1 MVGSNLVK
9 PRRERTRLVVLTQVL
24 LQLDEY
30 IHGRVFRVFSR
41 RQRPPAKAED
51 GRREKP
57 IKLSPGIGIP
67 CTSPG
72 YCLRG
77 LRHSRHA
84 LLAWSQ
90 RFHRLVRKG
99 APKTYT
105 ILTNSNIA
113 VRGYLFSA
121 QHSIR
126 IAEPGSSLK
135 QYGALDELSGAPP
148 HWRHHRPLRIRGQGL
163 DGVQWKIAALLRFL
177 HVRPRLE
184 FMTQILPSL
193 VILGRPNVGK
203 STLFNRLT
211 GTRRSIVTN
220 EPGITRDRIYG
231 KAEWRGKALEI
242 VDTGGIVPDDKALI
256 PQEILRQAHV
266 AIQKAALLVL
276 VVDSQAGI
284 TPLDQEL
291 ARLLRTTGKPF
302 VVAVNKVD
310 AVSQEVNAAVFHS
323 LGVPVFPIAAEHG
336 TGVDDLLDAALAEVD
351 AVESVEE
358 ETKENTVEVAIIGR
372 PNVGKSTLLNRMAGE
387 DRSIVSPIPG
397 TTMDNVDME
406 VAHEGHIYRFVD
418 TAGIRRKAKTNL
430 VAEKLSVVMARRGLE
445 RCDVALLV
453 VDGAQGVT
461 QGDAQ
466 IASYAE
472 ESGRSVIIVI
482 NKWDLAVVAARNAAA
497 YDADSAKGKSRRP
510 AGERHRPED
519 FDAGR
524 LLIDYEK
531 MIRGKLKFLSYAPI
545 VFLSAKTGERA
556 NKLYPLIDQVAEA
569 RRRHIPTPE
578 LNRWLKEEVDLQ
590 RGTTPKARPVRIYY
604 ITQAKTAPPT
614 FLLFTNQKE
623 PMHFSYERFLENQ
636 LRAKYEFPGAPVRF
650 VQRLRKREPRP
661 RKDKDEE

>member
-1 MVGSNLVK
+1 MSGIAWDAVK
-9 PRRERTRLVVLTQVL
+9 W
-24 LQLDEY
+24 
-30 IHGRVFRVFSR
+30 
-41 RQRPPAKAED
+41 KA
-51 GRREKP
+51 
-57 IKLSPGIGIP
+57 
-67 CTSPG
+67 
-72 YCLRG
+72 
-77 LRHSRHA
+77 
-84 LLAWSQ
+84 
-90 RFHRLVRKG
+90 
-99 APKTYT
+99 
-105 ILTNSNIA
+105 
-113 VRGYLFSA
+113 
-121 QHSIR
+121 
-126 IAEPGSSLK
+126 
-135 QYGALDELSGAPP
+135 
-148 HWRHHRPLRIRGQGL
+148 
-163 DGVQWKIAALLRFL
+163 AALLRFCSF
-177 HVRPRLE
+177 RPRLSY
-184 FMTQILPSL
+184 MTQKLPTM

-266 AIQKAALLVL
+266 AIKSAALLVL

-310 AVSQEVNAAVFHS
+310 AVSQEVHAAVFHS

-336 TGVDDLLDAALAEVD
+336 TGVDDLLDAALAEVG
-351 AVESVEE
+351 AVESEE
-358 ETKENTVEVAIIGR
+358 EQKQESGVEVAIIGR
-372 PNVGKSTLLNRMAGE
+372 PNVGKSTLLNRLAGE
-387 DRSIVSPIPG
+387 ERSIVSPIPG
-397 TTMDNVDME
+397 TTMDNVDTK
-406 VAHEGHIYRFVD
+406 VSREGHLYRFVD
-418 TAGIRRKAKTNL
+418 TAGIRRKAKTTL

-453 VDGAQGVT
+453 VDGEQGVT

-472 ESGRSVIIVI
+472 ESGRSVIIVV
-482 NKWDLAVVAARNAAA
+482 NKWDLAVVAAREAEARNAE
-497 YDADSAKGKSRRP
+497 SAKGKSKRA

-556 NKLYPLIDQVAEA
+556 GKLYPLIDQVAEA

-604 ITQAKTAPPT
+604 ITQAKTSPPT
-614 FLLFTNQKE
+614 FLIFTNQKE
-623 PMHFSYERFLENQ
+623 KMHFSYERFLENQ
-636 LRAKYEFPGAPVRF
+636 LRAKYEFLGTPVRF

-661 RKDKDEE
+661 RKDKNEE